1 MVAAAFGQT
10 EAVKALIEAGT
21 DINYK
26 NNDGSTA
33 LHTAAFFCHPE
44 IVRILLDNGADKNLK
59 NNAGRTALETVPV
72 PFNEVK
78 DIYDQ
83 FRTFFRPPGIDLDY
97 EKIKMTRP
105 KIAEMSR

>member
-1 MVAAAFGQT
+1 MKFFYILININKLQGFYIQTLGQQF
-10 EAVKALIEAGT
+10 
-21 DINYK
+21 
-26 NNDGSTA
+26 TA
-33 LHTAAFFCHPE
+33 SFFCHRE
-44 IVRILLDNGADKNLK
+44 IVKILLDNGADKNLK
-59 NNAGRTALETVPV
+59 NNTGRTALETVPV